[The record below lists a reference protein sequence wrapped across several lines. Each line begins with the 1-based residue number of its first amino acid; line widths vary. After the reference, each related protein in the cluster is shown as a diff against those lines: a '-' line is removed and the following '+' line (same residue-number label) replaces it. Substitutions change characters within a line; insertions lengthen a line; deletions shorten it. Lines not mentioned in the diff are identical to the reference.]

1 MQEQEKEAEH
11 IEVKFSFKKILGNS
25 MWPITQ
31 NIITLLVSMLVSAII
46 ARYLGTE
53 GYGLVNY
60 VVSVVTLFTSFSTL
74 GMETILVKDVV
85 NDKNNV
91 GNVIGTSFVIRLVGS
106 IALIIISQITLYIL
120 SPNDIIIQ
128 ILGIIM
134 GTCMIFKSFE
144 IIEYYFQA
152 KMNLK
157 VNAII
162 KIITLF
168 IVSIC
173 KILVAVFNLGEIGYM
188 FTYLIDA
195 AVMGILLFIYFRL
208 HEKIKWKF
216 DKKYAKELIQKC
228 IYIAISGLMI
238 TIYMRIDQVMLGS
251 MLPDKSQNGIYSA
264 AVKIAEMWYFIPLAL
279 IASFKPSIM
288 KCKNMNNEKEY
299 QRLMQRLYDI
309 VAIIGVVCGIGITV
323 VAPLAIHILY
333 GEAYAQSA
341 EILTISVWAGLFA
354 TLGSAR
360 SVWLVAENLQKYTI
374 SYTLVG
380 CIINIALNAI
390 LIPTYGAFGAAFATL
405 VAQAISNIFV
415 LMLFKKTRKSSTMI
429 LKAIFK
435 NQLIIDTIK
444 KIIKI

>member
-1 MQEQEKEAEH
+1 MQEKEESV
-11 IEVKFSFKKILGNS
+11 EVKFSFKKILGNS
-25 MWPITQ
+25 MWPIMQ
-31 NIITLLVSMLVSAII
+31 NIVSLLASMLVSAII

-60 VVSVVTLFTSFSTL
+60 VVSVVMLFTSFSTL
-74 GMETILVKDVV
+74 GMETFVVKDVV
-85 NDKNNV
+85 NDKNDE
-91 GNVIGTSFVIRLVGS
+91 GNVIGTSFVIRLVGGF
-106 IALIIISQITLYIL
+106 ALIIVSQITLYIL
-120 SPNDIIIQ
+120 SPNDIMIQ
-128 ILGIIM
+128 VLGLIM
-134 GTCMIFKSFE
+134 GVCMIFKSFE
-144 IIEYYFQA
+144 VIEYYFQA

-168 IVSIC
+168 IVSTC

-188 FTYLIDA
+188 CTYLVDA
-195 AVMGILLFIYFRL
+195 IVMGMLLFVYFKL

-216 DKKYAKELIQKC
+216 DKEYAKELLKKC
-228 IYIAISGLMI
+228 LYVAISGLMI

-309 VAIIGVVCGIGITV
+309 VAIIGVVCGIGITI
-323 VAPLAIHILY
+323 VAPLAIRILY

-341 EILTISVWAGLFA
+341 EILSISVWAGLFA

-360 SVWLVAENLQKYTI
+360 SIWLVAEDLQKYTI
-374 SYTLVG
+374 SYTLAG
-380 CIINIALNAI
+380 CVINVTLNAI
-390 LIPTYGAFGAAFATL
+390 LIPIYGAFGAAFATL
-405 VAQAISNIFV
+405 IAQAISNTFV
-415 LMLFKKTRKSSTMI
+415 LMLFKKTRKSSIMI
-429 LKAIFK
+429 LKSIFK
-435 NQLIIDTIK
+435 NQLIIDSVK
-444 KIIKI
+444 KIINK

>member
-1 MQEQEKEAEH
+1 MQKEEEK

-25 MWPITQ
+25 MWTIMQ
-31 NIITLLVSMLVSAII
+31 NIINLLVSMLVSAVI

-60 VVSVVTLFTSFSTL
+60 VVSVVMLFTSFSTL
-74 GMETILVKDVV
+74 GMETFVVKDVV
-85 NDKNNV
+85 DDKNDR
-91 GNVIGTSFVIRLVGS
+91 GTVIGTGFVIRLIGGL
-106 IALIIISQITLYIL
+106 ALVIISQITLYIL
-120 SPNDIIIQ
+120 SPNDIMIQ
-128 ILGIIM
+128 ILGLIM
-134 GTCMIFKSFE
+134 GICMIFKSFE
-144 IIEYYFQA
+144 VIEYYYQA

-168 IVSIC
+168 IVSTC

-188 FTYLIDA
+188 CTYLVDA
-195 AVMGILLFIYFRL
+195 IVMGMLLFVYFKL

-216 DKKYAKELIQKC
+216 DKEYAKELLKKC
-228 IYIAISGLMI
+228 LYVAISGLMI

-288 KCKNMNNEKEY
+288 KCKNINNEKEY

-309 VAIIGVVCGIGITV
+309 VAIIGVVCGIGITI
-323 VAPLAIHILY
+323 VAPFAIRILY

-341 EILTISVWAGLFA
+341 EILSISVWAGLFA

-360 SVWLVAENLQKYTI
+360 SIWLVAEDLQKYTI
-374 SYTLVG
+374 SYTLAG
-380 CIINIALNAI
+380 CVINVTLNAI
-390 LIPTYGAFGAAFATL
+390 LIPIYGAFGAAFATL
-405 VAQAISNIFV
+405 IAQAISNTFV
-415 LMLFKKTRKSSTMI
+415 LMLFKKTRKSSIMI
-429 LKAIFK
+429 LKSIFK
-435 NQLIIDTIK
+435 NQLIIDSVK
-444 KIIKI
+444 KIINK